1 MASLNRVQ
9 LIGNAGKNPEGR
21 YTNSGSKVVSF
32 SLGVNNTF
40 KTKNGET
47 RKETEWFNL
56 EVWGKLGD
64 IVQEYVHKGS
74 QIYVEGRLKTDKFE
88 DKSGEVKYYTKVVV
102 STIQFLGSNSN
113 GNPRQAEV
121 EGSAELPPEDDIP
134 F

>member
-9 LIGNAGKNPEGR
+9 LIGNAGKDPEGR

-88 DKSGEVKYYTKVVV
+88 DKTGEVKYYTKVVV

-113 GNPRQAEV
+113 GNPRQVEV
-121 EGSAELPPEDDIP
+121 EASAETSDEDSIP

>member
-9 LIGNAGKNPEGR
+9 LIGNAGKDPEGR
-21 YTNSGSKVVSF
+21 YTNSGSKVVSL

-113 GNPRQAEV
+113 GNSRQSEAEV
-121 EGSAELPPEDDIP
+121 PTETPDEDSIP

>member
-9 LIGNAGKNPEGR
+9 LIGNAGKDPEGR

-88 DKSGEVKYYTKVVV
+88 DKTGEVKYYTKVVV

-113 GNPRQAEV
+113 GNPRQVEV
-121 EGSAELPPEDDIP
+121 EVPAEDPEGDIP

>member
-9 LIGNAGKNPEGR
+9 LIGNAGKDPEGR

-113 GNPRQAEV
+113 GNPRQTEV
-121 EGSAELPPEDDIP
+121 EASAELPDEDNIP

>member
-9 LIGNAGKNPEGR
+9 LIGNAGKDPEGR

-113 GNPRQAEV
+113 GNPRQSEV
-121 EGSAELPPEDDIP
+121 EASAELPDEENIP

>member
-9 LIGNAGKNPEGR
+9 LIGNAGKDPEGR

-121 EGSAELPPEDDIP
+121 EASTELPDEDNIP

>member
-9 LIGNAGKNPEGR
+9 LIGNAGKDPEGR

-113 GNPRQAEV
+113 GNPRQSEV
-121 EGSAELPPEDDIP
+121 EASAELPDEDNIP

>member
-9 LIGNAGKNPEGR
+9 LIGNAGKDPEGR

-113 GNPRQAEV
+113 GNPRQTEV
-121 EGSAELPPEDDIP
+121 EASAELPDEENIP